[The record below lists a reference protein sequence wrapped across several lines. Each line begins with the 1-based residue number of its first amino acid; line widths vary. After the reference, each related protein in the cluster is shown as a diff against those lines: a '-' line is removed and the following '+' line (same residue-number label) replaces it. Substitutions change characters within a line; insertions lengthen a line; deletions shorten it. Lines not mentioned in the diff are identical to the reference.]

1 MRMEAI
7 EAYRIYLAIKN
18 HFTLDT
24 YDYFKYNKKT
34 KVTLDSFLKRK
45 DKIFFT
51 KLGNRKDKYLED
63 FLVANFLYQTNIWV
77 GELLSD
83 ECEERYKDW
92 KRKQESL
99 SYHFKNEIVFLQDFS
114 VKEFNTLFESVN
126 GDHPKI
132 IKMFLRKEI
141 SIETLAILDDILKFI
156 HKSDKTVHDPIYK
169 EVSKL
174 CKKYQ
179 PFLNYDKAKARQVL
193 KQQVSLK

>member
-1 MRMEAI
+1 MEAI
-7 EAYRIYLAIKN
+7 DAYRTYLAIKN

-45 DKIFFT
+45 DKIFFA

-83 ECEERYKDW
+83 ECEERYKNW
-92 KRKQESL
+92 KRKQESI
-99 SYHFKNEIVFLQDFS
+99 SYHFKSEMEFVSELDTD
-114 VKEFNTLFESVN
+114 EFNKLFQTIN
-126 GDHPKI
+126 GNHPRI
-132 IKMFLRKEI
+132 IQKYLHKEI
-141 SIETLAILDDILKFI
+141 SIETLCILDSILKFI
-156 HKSDKTVHDPIYK
+156 SKSDKLLSDPIYTDI
-169 EVSKL
+169 SKL

-179 PFLNYDKAKARQVL
+179 PFLKVDIAKQKQTL
-193 KQQVSLK
+193 KQLVQK

>member
-1 MRMEAI
+1 MEAI
-7 EAYRIYLAIKN
+7 DAYRIYLAIKN

-45 DKIFFT
+45 DKIFFA

-83 ECEERYKDW
+83 ECEERYKNW
-92 KRKQESL
+92 KRKQESI
-99 SYHFKNEIVFLQDFS
+99 SYHFKSEMEFVSELDTD
-114 VKEFNTLFESVN
+114 EFNKLFQTIN
-126 GDHPKI
+126 GNHPRI
-132 IKMFLRKEI
+132 IQKYLHKEI
-141 SIETLAILDDILKFI
+141 SIETLCILDSILKFT
-156 HKSDKTVHDPIYK
+156 HKSDKLLSDPIYTDI
-169 EVSKL
+169 SKL

-179 PFLNYDKAKARQVL
+179 PFLKVDIVKQRQTL
-193 KQQVSLK
+193 KQLVQK

>member
-1 MRMEAI
+1 MEAI
-7 EAYRIYLAIKN
+7 DAYRTYLAIKN

-45 DKIFFT
+45 DKIFFA

-83 ECEERYKDW
+83 ECEERYKNW
-92 KRKQESL
+92 KRKQESI
-99 SYHFKNEIVFLQDFS
+99 SYHFKSEMEFVSELDTD
-114 VKEFNTLFESVN
+114 EFNKLFQTIN
-126 GDHPKI
+126 GNHPRI
-132 IKMFLRKEI
+132 IQKYLHKEI
-141 SIETLAILDDILKFI
+141 SIETLCILDSILKFT
-156 HKSDKTVHDPIYK
+156 HKSDKLLSDPIYTDI
-169 EVSKL
+169 SKL

-179 PFLNYDKAKARQVL
+179 PFLKVDIVKQRQTL
-193 KQQVSLK
+193 KQLVQK

>member
-1 MRMEAI
+1 MEAI
-7 EAYRIYLAIKN
+7 EAYRIYLALKH
-18 HFTLDT
+18 HFTLDN

-45 DKIFFT
+45 DRIFFA

-83 ECEERYKDW
+83 ECEERYKEW

-99 SYHFKNEIVFLQDFS
+99 SYHFKSEMEFISELDID
-114 VKEFNTLFESVN
+114 EFNKLFQTIN
-126 GDHPKI
+126 GNHPRI
-132 IKMFLRKEI
+132 IQKYLHKEI
-141 SIETLAILDDILKFI
+141 SIESLCILDSILKFT
-156 HKSDKTVHDPIYK
+156 HKSDKLLFDPIYTDI
-169 EVSKL
+169 SKL

-179 PFLNYDKAKARQVL
+179 PFLKVDIVKQKQTL
-193 KQQVSLK
+193 KQLVQK

>member
-1 MRMEAI
+1 MEAI
-7 EAYRIYLAIKN
+7 DAYRTYLAIKN

-45 DKIFFT
+45 DKIFFA

-83 ECEERYKDW
+83 ECEERYKNW
-92 KRKQESL
+92 KRKQESI
-99 SYHFKNEIVFLQDFS
+99 SYHFKSEMEFVSELDTD
-114 VKEFNTLFESVN
+114 EFNKLFQTIN
-126 GDHPKI
+126 GNHPRI
-132 IKMFLRKEI
+132 IQKYLHKEI
-141 SIETLAILDDILKFI
+141 SIETLCILDSILKFI
-156 HKSDKTVHDPIYK
+156 SKSDKLLSDPIYTDI
-169 EVSKL
+169 SKL

-179 PFLNYDKAKARQVL
+179 PFLKVDIAKQRQTL
-193 KQQVSLK
+193 KQLVQK